1 MHEHQASAGARPQAI
16 HPGDTVMIPPN
27 TMHCRAAAPDRL
39 FNHLA
44 LSENGEQGQGTT
56 WAERVS
62 DSKYKME
69 PATA

>member
-1 MHEHQASAGARPQAI
+1 MHWHG
-16 HPGDTVMIPPN
+16 
-27 TMHCRAAAPDRL
+27 AAPDRL

-44 LSENGEQGQGTT
+44 LSENGEHGQGTT

-69 PATA
+69 PATARCRRL